1 MRMLPEVNRTL
12 TSWVHADLEVAGVVD
27 LLDGAELAVCNTQ
40 VLRWRCELGTVA
52 FGERA
57 LYFLIRRHT
66 RESARIV
73 ALMLAVFA
81 LVSRRLD

>member
-1 MRMLPEVNRTL
+1 L
-12 TSWVHADLEVAGVVD
+12 DVAGVVD
-27 LLDGAELAVCNTQ
+27 VLDGAELAVCNMQ
-40 VLRWRCELGTVA
+40 VLRWRCELHLVA
-52 FGERA
+52 FGERT

-66 RESARIV
+66 CESARII

>member
-1 MRMLPEVNRTL
+1 MRMLPEVNATL

-27 LLDGAELAVCNTQ
+27 VLDGAELAVCNMQ
-40 VLRWRCELGTVA
+40 VLRLHPVA

-81 LVSRRLD
+81 LLSRRLD